1 METILV
7 FDTETT
13 SIEKP
18 FAYDVGYKILTRNFE
33 TVESKHF
40 VIEQIWHNLP
50 LFSTAYYAEK
60 RPLYVLAMRKHE
72 AIMTK
77 WGYMVAEMIR
87 DIQKHN
93 VVSAY
98 AFNSSFDDKVF
109 TFCCNWFKTRNPF
122 DTIPIYDIWGYSS
135 QFITN
140 TAEYRNFCELHQL
153 FTESGKYQGN
163 AEALTKFLTANPDFE
178 EAHRGLQDVEI
189 EAEILHECIKRGA
202 EWDTEYKVI
211 RYLNREQ
218 PTPYA
223 IKVNG
228 KIIHEGAYIKK
239 YVRNEMYHFT
249 EMVPEDDKEEMV
261 E

>member
-18 FAYDVGYKILTRNFE
+18 FAYDVGYKIFDRDFNE
-33 TVESKHF
+33 IASKHF

-50 LFSTAYYAEK
+50 LFESAYYHDK

-77 WGYMVAEMIR
+77 WGYMVSEMIR

-109 TFCCNWFKTRNPF
+109 TFCCNWFKTRNRF
-122 DTIPIYDIWGYSS
+122 DSVPIYDIWGYSS

-163 AEALTKFLTANPDFE
+163 AEALTKFLTADPDFE

-189 EAEILHECIKRGA
+189 EAEILLACLDLGA
-202 EWDTEYKVI
+202 EIGKEYKVVSFLW
-211 RYLNREQ
+211 RNNEKPLV
-218 PTPYA
+218 
-223 IKVNG
+223 IKVDNQVVYSG
-228 KIIHEGAYIKK
+228 VYRKK
-239 YVRNEMYHFT
+239 YVREGLYSFKT
-249 EMVPEDDKEEMV
+249 EV
-261 E
+261 